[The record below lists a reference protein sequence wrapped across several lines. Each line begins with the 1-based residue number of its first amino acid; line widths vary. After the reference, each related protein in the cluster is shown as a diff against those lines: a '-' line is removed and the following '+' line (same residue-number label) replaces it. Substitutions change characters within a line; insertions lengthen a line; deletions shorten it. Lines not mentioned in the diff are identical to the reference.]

1 MSGWLG
7 LSFVLL
13 VLMGLPVSIAI
24 GIAAIIAAL
33 IVNPGLL
40 TAFPSMMYGALDSF
54 LLVAIPLFMITG
66 FIMEKGG
73 TSQRIFDFAES
84 LVGWM
89 RGGLGAVNVVGSL
102 IFGGISGSSVADA
115 AGLGPIEINAMVKRG
130 YPLEY
135 SAALTLASSTF
146 SVVIPPSILMVIYAI
161 NANQSVG
168 ACLVAGLLP
177 GLLMGLVMILF
188 NYFISRKNNWGA
200 SVPFSVRNIMN
211 QGKKSFWAILT
222 PVLLLAG
229 VLSGYFTPT
238 EVAGAAVVYTIFI
251 SIVIYKELKVKDL
264 FKLFREVAAGGTA
277 TIFIICTAAL
287 AAYILTV
294 DKIPMLVAEFIITH
308 LQYPWLILLAINIFL
323 LIVGMFMDTVCSII
337 ILTPILLPVVQGI
350 GMNPIHFGVVMVAN
364 LAIGLI
370 TPPVGACLYVTCGVA
385 KVSMERLIKASIP
398 FLLSLVISVLIITY
412 CEPLVMFV
420 PNLFGFN

>member
-115 AGLGPIEINAMVKRG
+115 AGLGPIEINAMGKERIPIG
-130 YPLEY
+130 IFGSPY
-135 SAALTLASSTF
+135 SCF
-146 SVVIPPSILMVIYAI
+146 VY
-161 NANQSVG
+161 
-168 ACLVAGLLP
+168 
-177 GLLMGLVMILF
+177 LF
-188 NYFISRKNNWGA
+188 
-200 SVPFSVRNIMN
+200 
-211 QGKKSFWAILT
+211 
-222 PVLLLAG
+222 
-229 VLSGYFTPT
+229 
-238 EVAGAAVVYTIFI
+238 
-251 SIVIYKELKVKDL
+251 
-264 FKLFREVAAGGTA
+264 GG
-277 TIFIICTAAL
+277 
-287 AAYILTV
+287 
-294 DKIPMLVAEFIITH
+294 DSP
-308 LQYPWLILLAINIFL
+308 QYPNGNLC
-323 LIVGMFMDTVCSII
+323 DQRQ
-337 ILTPILLPVVQGI
+337 PIGRRLFSRGFI
-350 GMNPIHFGVVMVAN
+350 AGSTHGFGYDF
-364 LAIGLI
+364 I
-370 TPPVGACLYVTCGVA
+370 
-385 KVSMERLIKASIP
+385 
-398 FLLSLVISVLIITY
+398 
-412 CEPLVMFV
+412 
-420 PNLFGFN
+420 